1 MKKTLDLII
10 SIVSYLVGLL
20 LLAAIFVI
28 ALQVIWRYVFVNPL
42 SWTEQT
48 CRYMFVYIVT
58 LAIPVA
64 YYKGTMLTFD
74 LILKSL
80 NHTLFTIVQA
90 LINVLSLVF
99 FFYYGYQAV
108 SLIIQG
114 GWRVTQGVPV
124 KMGVLYAVQPV
135 SVVLCIIIL
144 IYQTMELFKP
154 VSEKSGEVKEV

>member
-1 MKKTLDLII
+1 MKKTLDSII
-10 SIVSYLVGLL
+10 SVVSYLVGLL

-74 LILKSL
+74 LILNSL

-90 LINVLSLVF
+90 LINVLSLIF
-99 FFYYGYQAV
+99 FFYYGYITDLFFHKQEGSMQMGPSVFLCRAI
-108 SLIIQG
+108 SII
-114 GWRVTQGVPV
+114 
-124 KMGVLYAVQPV
+124 KKLYQ
-135 SVVLCIIIL
+135 
-144 IYQTMELFKP
+144 
-154 VSEKSGEVKEV
+154 